1 MHRKISL
8 PTSPALLEFSKHPV
22 NTTWRAAISRRYWP
36 HVEDTRRAAR
46 VLAAADRATATERNF
61 GASFLPAAG
70 DHGVQL
76 LSVAETFS
84 PATSGEVRAG
94 RDEPQRSSVRGRR
107 GRDSGL
113 RRAIATPARPRH
125 PHPAYSAARAART
138 ATIPPP
144 PHCPVQPT

>member
-46 VLAAADRATATERNF
+46 VLAAADRATATERSF

-94 RDEPQRSSVRGRR
+94 RDDPQRSSVRGRR
-107 GRDSGL
+107 GSDPGL
-113 RRAIATPARPRH
+113 RRAIANPPPPRH
-125 PHPAYSAARAART
+125 RPPAHGGDPLPPT
-138 ATIPPP
+138 ATI
-144 PHCPVQPT
+144 

>member
-46 VLAAADRATATERNF
+46 VLAAAVRATATERSF

-70 DHGVQL
+70 DHGVHL
-76 LSVAETFS
+76 LSVALTFS
-84 PATSGEVRAG
+84 PPTSWAFRAC
-94 RDEPQRSSVRGRR
+94 RDDPHRA
-107 GRDSGL
+107 SGPD
-113 RRAIATPARPRH
+113 R
-125 PHPAYSAARAART
+125 SAA
-138 ATIPPP
+138 
-144 PHCPVQPT
+144 H